1 MINNLNQDD
10 NDDDQDDNKD
20 NAPASALGWVPLSAR
35 SEVIDVAAW
44 ELWLLSIARHHYWP
58 TWLCCTKA
66 GSTWRREGPTGQG
79 GGRHDGGDQEGG
91 DGHPS
96 ALLEGSTSLDKKS
109 ASSRSFSHLFALF
122 LIIFHTL
129 AHSTTVSWFKCVSQ
143 GYKYNYQCYPSAP
156 NTGHHRMCPFCMAN
170 KTTAGTTFAMKRGLI
185 SGSDM
190 RLTLFLQKNNIS
202 SSSQAKPW
210 HLVWPSVGWRSM
222 AFKVLSISRQLI
234 FLIFLSLLCSPL
246 DSSSPPAVGAIFGE
260 KCSLSAV
267 ILGYSEKS
275 TQSPSVL
282 HLYL

>member
-91 DGHPS
+91 DGGGDGHPS

-109 ASSRSFSHLFALF
+109 ASSRSFSHLFALI

-143 GYKYNYQCYPSAP
+143 GNKCNYQCYPSAP
-156 NTGHHRMCPFCMAN
+156 NRDIIGCVLSAWQIKQQLEQLLPWNVVWSVDQTCVSRSSSR
-170 KTTAGTTFAMKRGLI
+170 KTTSAAAHR
-185 SGSDM
+185 
-190 RLTLFLQKNNIS
+190 
-202 SSSQAKPW
+202 
-210 HLVWPSVGWRSM
+210 
-222 AFKVLSISRQLI
+222 
-234 FLIFLSLLCSPL
+234 LSL
-246 DSSSPPAVGAIFGE
+246 DT
-260 KCSLSAV
+260 LSG
-267 ILGYSEKS
+267 L
-275 TQSPSVL
+275 Q
-282 HLYL
+282 